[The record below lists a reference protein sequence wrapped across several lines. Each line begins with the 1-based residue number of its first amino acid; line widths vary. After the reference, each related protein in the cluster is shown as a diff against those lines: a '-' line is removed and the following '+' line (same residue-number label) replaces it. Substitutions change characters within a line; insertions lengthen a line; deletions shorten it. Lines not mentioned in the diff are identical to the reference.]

1 MEPDQ
6 RVQRCNRPCAFDKME
21 ALVRLMQ
28 DPKNGGVPVRKQKIL
43 LTSVH
48 DAFMAYEFKGY
59 DMIEWLMDRLA
70 IEESGELEALNLAN
84 QLCQYGYFFPIND
97 SKNLVVKDDSTLY
110 RFQSPYYWPAQ
121 KGTPDRMD
129 YAVYLVKRT
138 LRNKQRHGLEDYEQE
153 QLNNLKY
160 NLANKWEFITMQAE
174 EQVSKA
180 SSSKSKEK
188 KNSWQMRVFQV
199 KLAKSLKKTEKGIAD
214 SQERAFW
221 RVLRPPPG
229 MTSSLEPCPVPMRNW
244 DRQSR
249 KRTVENLKREVDFLK
264 KSLTRTRIK
273 MSQALESMVQ
283 YVDTYSEYDA
293 MISPA
298 QPSNPWVTEDSTFW
312 MLNSPLVEVATEK
325 RVKRWGLSM
334 EELVSDPTG
343 IQEFTIY
350 LSKEFSHENI
360 RFWMAVNDLR
370 RSAQSQVP
378 EKVRQIFDEF
388 LKPGAQCEINIDG
401 KTMEKIH
408 QEMQNPSRFT
418 FDAAQDHIYTLLLKK
433 DCYPRFIRSDYYKN
447 LLANGKQPSQKKRF
461 FGFGPTKKKSSTT
474 ASQNQNLLQQQTSQG
489 AACCSTALTK
499 RRGSDRSLSGSA
511 HELAVSGIKDSKV
524 PHSHSQSNLSDIPYR
539 GDLANLPKGVS
550 AAPKVPS
557 PVKKPA
563 AGTSTSEEVCPW
575 ETESPRSRKNSAQ
588 SESSSSE
595 MSAAVAEISE
605 KVHRTNIL
613 TQQHTV
619 DGGKRLVVNVAPDL
633 PRRASVSVPIAYSSD
648 PSTKRKVSSFED
660 GAGASF
666 VVPTG
671 DPDNKV
677 EHHTPTPASCKTLKK
692 SHSVAKTCAAP
703 IISVSSAADDQAEGQ
718 EVEKLLEETPVVFQQ
733 VEPLAPLAEPDSESP
748 ASELPPSEVA
758 EEVAVAA
765 AVGDDAEARSN
776 DVCPWED
783 EEACKVDTPFV
794 KTYATLGYL

>member
-48 DAFMAYEFKGY
+48 DAFMGY

-70 IEESGELEALNLAN
+70 IEESEALNLAN

-174 EQVSKA
+174 E
-180 SSSKSKEK
+180 
-188 KNSWQMRVFQV
+188 QV

-312 MLNSPLVEVATEK
+312 MLNSPLFFKFCSTCSVEVATEK

-539 GDLANLPKGVS
+539 
-550 AAPKVPS
+550 
-557 PVKKPA
+557 VKKPA

>member
-48 DAFMAYEFKGY
+48 DAFMGY

-70 IEESGELEALNLAN
+70 IEESEALNLAN

-110 RFQSPYYWPAQ
+110 RFQLEHPKTHPFQSPYYWPAQ

-174 EQVSKA
+174 E
-180 SSSKSKEK
+180 
-188 KNSWQMRVFQV
+188 QV

-539 GDLANLPKGVS
+539 
-550 AAPKVPS
+550 
-557 PVKKPA
+557 VKKPA